1 MATILVVEDEV
12 VNRELFVRY
21 FTILGYQVIVAV
33 NGVEAVAT
41 AEAVRPALI
50 LMDME
55 LPQMDGWQA
64 TRIIKANPTTRAIPV
79 IALTAY
85 AMIDERERCFAAG
98 CDEYEAKP
106 VDFSRLLIK
115 MRTLLDSTGV
125 S

>member
-21 FTILGYQVIVAV
+21 LTILGYDVIVAV
-33 NGVEAVAT
+33 NGVQAVAT

-64 TRIIKANPTTRAIPV
+64 TSIIKANPTTRAIPV

-98 CDEYEAKP
+98 CDEYESKP

-115 MRTLLDSTGV
+115 MQTLLDSTAI